1 MKYMEIHM
9 WKLFSALF
17 LVTSVQAFTL
27 EDSQKAVEDQKE
39 GKESSVE
46 RKGPDGQ
53 PLVGHGAPAPEEHKT
68 DKGCSASH

>member
-1 MKYMEIHM
+1 M

-17 LVTSVQAFTL
+17 LVTSVQALTL
-27 EDSQKAVEDQKE
+27 EDSQKAVEAQKE

-53 PLVGHGAPAPEEHKT
+53 PLVGHGAPAPEENKT
-68 DKGCSASH
+68 DKGCCAPH